1 MIAETQSMVRCAD
14 CRFLSGKRGSWCS
27 RAQKHATEAHWR
39 RCDQFRAPNDGD
51 GSVRDDEVAVPLQ
64 KIEVPKHH
72 VAGASERDTRA
83 HLQMAKEREVQTEP
97 DPERATANS
106 VAAIRQMA
114 GVQVCEIRADT
125 VIVRFHRYATSE
137 QRTDVDRMFPESG
150 TVRRRR
156 ATMARPKNRG

>member
-1 MIAETQSMVRCAD
+1 M
-14 CRFLSGKRGSWCS
+14 
-27 RAQKHATEAHWR
+27 
-39 RCDQFRAPNDGD
+39 
-51 GSVRDDEVAVPLQ
+51 RDDEVAAPVPE
-64 KIEVPKHH
+64 IELPMHD

-83 HLQMAKEREVQTEP
+83 HLQMAKEREAQTEP

-114 GVQVCEIRADT
+114 GVEDCETRADT

-137 QRTDVDRMFPESG
+137 QLAAVDRMFPESG

-156 ATMARPKNRG
+156 ATMARPKSRG